1 MDRSH
6 VRSHPLVA
14 LSVTLL
20 ALPACDS
27 CHASKPY
34 TPYTLTDTPPSGSG
48 SAQAPAAD
56 AAAAPAF
63 SAIPAAPAPD
73 GGARWTL
80 GEGAVEP
87 PAGHAFAQGLVVDVD
102 GDGKPD
108 LLAWARAPDGLRGE
122 LIFATSKAPAE
133 ARTISTLPEGLAASG
148 CTAEA
153 SLSQIGPRMAAF
165 VFEPRCPGRL
175 RERASRWIAVLRFGV
190 TPEIAL
196 ELRTALPADGEQLAV
211 GLDGRDRDGDGRGD
225 VSFTFT
231 LSGAPRPLAG
241 GGSASAALAYFDRS
255 AGLSRD
261 PTEPEASLKALS
273 ASLVGAGRKK
283 TTAPSVPGAALA
295 ARRLR
300 AALCEDGGG
309 HPLISTTAGP
319 VRCGAD
325 QVVEQTLISE
335 VEAAYN
341 LADPVTAFAVAA
353 RLDALGQRRKDV
365 DGLLAKLAPPVA
377 GTLARTTGAVA
388 VSVPASAFAPIA
400 FDESGDLLVRT
411 RDKVIRVDK
420 ASFAE
425 TTADPQPAW
434 PRDLA
439 FPEGDAPTWRLG
451 AIEDGCEGAVVR
463 GSFLLDGTPSVVPL
477 PVLTPARCAEGT
489 RAPVNLLGLGA
500 QGFLVAVRGE
510 ILAIPAA
517 SPPKPVLA
525 DSFASAGPVPRGA
538 ARSPDG
544 GTIAVS
550 TTRGALVAAVKSGR
564 SVSAKLWTGPQVDNA
579 GPCVPANG
587 GARLACVVKEGVAI
601 YDAK

>member
-1 MDRSH
+1 MVRSH
-6 VRSHPLVA
+6 ARSHPLVA
-14 LSVTLL
+14 LSLT
-20 ALPACDS
+20 ALVVSGCDS

-34 TPYTLTDTPPSGSG
+34 TPYTLTDTPAASGS
-48 SAQAPAAD
+48 SAAPPVAD

-63 SAIPAAPAPD
+63 SAIPATPPPGD
-73 GGARWTL
+73 GARWPL
-80 GEGAVEP
+80 GDAAVEP

-133 ARTISTLPEGLAASG
+133 ARMISALPDGLAASG
-148 CTAEA
+148 CTADA

-175 RERASRWIAVLRFGV
+175 RERAARWAAVLRFGV

-196 ELRTALPADGEQLAV
+196 ELRTAMPSDGEQLAV
-211 GLDGRDRDGDGRGD
+211 ALDGRDRDGDGRGD
-225 VSFTFT
+225 VTFTFT
-231 LSGAPRPLAG
+231 LTGAPRPLPG
-241 GGSASAALAYFDRS
+241 GGSAAASLAYFDRS

-261 PTEPEASLKALS
+261 PTEPETSLKALA
-273 ASLVGAGRKK
+273 ASLVSAGRKK

-300 AALCEDGGG
+300 AAICDDSG
-309 HPLISTTAGP
+309 HALISTTAGP

-325 QVVEQTLISE
+325 QLVEQTLISE

-377 GTLARTTGAVA
+377 GTLARATGAVA

-420 ASFAE
+420 ATFAE
-425 TTADPQPAW
+425 STADPQPAW

-451 AIEDGCEGAVVR
+451 AVEDGCDTAVVR
-463 GSFLLDGTPSVVPL
+463 ASFILDGTPTVLPL

-489 RAPVNLLGLGA
+489 RAPVNLLGMGA
-500 QGFLVAVRGE
+500 QGYLVAVRGE

-517 SPPKPVLA
+517 SPPKATLA
-525 DSFASAGPVPRGA
+525 ESFASAGPVPRGA

-544 GTIAVS
+544 GTIAV
-550 TTRGALVAAVKSGR
+550 TTPRGALVAAVKGTGR
-564 SVSAKLWTGPQVDNA
+564 GVSARLWTGPQIDNA